1 MKAVR
6 RAGIPLVGT
15 CALALLLFALLFSG
29 CDRAPEAES
38 PPDAPPA
45 LTPSPIPTPAASAP
59 PVRPV
64 NEETLTSILDRD
76 GSDGYTG
83 DLVLVYHPAL
93 GNDGSKSMGT
103 LDGLVETTENRV
115 PTREGTYL
123 KTSGLYS
130 EPDPFLTAAIRQAD
144 PCYELTGGD
153 RWQVGFPHVFN
164 IGAGCPD
171 EMLFQVS
178 SVGEQ
183 CRVWSPVN
191 PDYGPLEGL
200 DPAYPDQLP
209 REMDQAI
216 PVLEQTFGPIP
227 DIRGDG
233 KMNILCFDCDL
244 PAPLG
249 WTDPKDLFDELS
261 INSAVLQGNRLPIV
275 IINTAPLVQG
285 VNSDLSQLFYTSAVH
300 EMAHSIYGA
309 QHIQGG
315 SFSTSKAWTFFTE
328 FLAVAAQ
335 ETVYL
340 GSSISHS
347 LPWWYS
353 DKAVWEDLAADD
365 AGLYLR
371 DKNSQ
376 RQSGYSIF
384 DWQSTREDYSLA
396 LLLAHFVENRGGAD
410 AFAHLENGGGTQLYE
425 VLSLIWEELGYEDY
439 AAFAEDFLLSVL
451 LHEEDGPYRL
461 RPFQGYDPARC
472 GGEENPFSHIAP
484 IITDKGIYV
493 RPGGYAVVRPVGGVY
508 DPPAAAAE
516 GLCYVGITF
525 QNND

>member
-178 SVGEQ
+178 SVGER

-191 PDYGPLEGL
+191 PDYGPW
-200 DPAYPDQLP
+200 
-209 REMDQAI
+209 
-216 PVLEQTFGPIP
+216 
-227 DIRGDG
+227 RGSTPPTRISCPG
-233 KMNILCFDCDL
+233 R
-244 PAPLG
+244 
-249 WTDPKDLFDELS
+249 WTRPSPFWS
-261 INSAVLQGNRLPIV
+261 RPSARSP
-275 IINTAPLVQG
+275 
-285 VNSDLSQLFYTSAVH
+285 TSA
-300 EMAHSIYGA
+300 
-309 QHIQGG
+309 
-315 SFSTSKAWTFFTE
+315 
-328 FLAVAAQ
+328 
-335 ETVYL
+335 
-340 GSSISHS
+340 
-347 LPWWYS
+347 
-353 DKAVWEDLAADD
+353 
-365 AGLYLR
+365 
-371 DKNSQ
+371 
-376 RQSGYSIF
+376 
-384 DWQSTREDYSLA
+384 
-396 LLLAHFVENRGGAD
+396 
-410 AFAHLENGGGTQLYE
+410 GT
-425 VLSLIWEELGYEDY
+425 G
-439 AAFAEDFLLSVL
+439 
-451 LHEEDGPYRL
+451 
-461 RPFQGYDPARC
+461 
-472 GGEENPFSHIAP
+472 
-484 IITDKGIYV
+484 K
-493 RPGGYAVVRPVGGVY
+493 
-508 DPPAAAAE
+508 
-516 GLCYVGITF
+516 
-525 QNND
+525 

>member
-244 PAPLG
+244 LAPLG